1 MSRRTRSNRPRP
13 LDMLKAGQDMVAKMP
28 PGMAD
33 MLRGVV
39 EDALA
44 ALNPDAYTP
53 GNTRTCGECTRCCTH
68 LRVDEIAKPDWTPC
82 KHLCAKGCGVYESRP
97 PSCRVWRCVWL
108 QGYFGEG
115 ARPDKIGVVVTPK
128 EEGNEFVIIG
138 GTPVII
144 VSCEDDVMSEMYGS
158 LLAMAI
164 VGRRGGV
171 AVLVGLDREGM
182 AMGSRPMVEEYARR
196 FPRRTK

>member
-1 MSRRTRSNRPRP
+1 MTRFTPP
-13 LDMLKAGQDMVAKMP
+13 LDMVAMGNAIVAGMP
-28 PGMAD
+28 PELVK

-39 EDALA
+39 EDAIATL
-44 ALNPDAYTP
+44 DADTYTP

-82 KHLCAKGCGVYESRP
+82 KHLCAKGCGVYETRP

-108 QGYFGEG
+108 QGHFGEG
-115 ARPDKIGVVVTPK
+115 ARPDKIGVVVTAK
-128 EEGNEFVIIG
+128 EDDGEFVIIG

-144 VSCEDDVMSEMYGS
+144 VSCEADVMSEMYGS

-171 AVLVGLDREGM
+171 VVMLGPNREGV
-182 AMGSRPMVEEYARR
+182 AMGSKPMVEEYGRR
-196 FPRRTK
+196 YPRKMVP